1 MADDAGPLLVRAGM
15 IADDQLHAARRAQA
29 ADGGT
34 LGEQL
39 VRLGFIDDDAL
50 THFYRTR
57 LLVPR
62 VDPTRLQDIPRH
74 VLGKLSA
81 DVAGEFRVVPVQLD
95 QTGNLVI
102 AMSDPSNT
110 HAVDE
115 ISFFTDSYVVRAVAS
130 QREIAGA
137 LARYYGIETPLHA
150 AAPPAAAA
158 ATPSPSERRRV
169 RPPMTSP
176 PDENARPRRVSDL
189 VPALKQKPS
198 DHAAGSTAS
207 KPAAHQRPTIREMA
221 EVEPEAEPDT
231 RPIMRADELQ
241 QVMRRSDEPP
251 IAVSGEVEISNEDRD
266 LSSKLPA
273 VVVDDE
279 ALTPPPAAGPEEQPV
294 LLDRPKRPSAEI
306 AEQGQRPARRTR
318 LGVGTASSAQDAAP
332 ATDADK
338 YRYSSLIPTVSVDE
352 GWEDDGFGPP
362 GTTIPPFYLGAVPG
376 ALDDGSPIGVP
387 VTDATEESGQKAMAD
402 SREAF
407 DASAARLEQALFYIS
422 VADSRDG
429 IINGL
434 VETLGSWC
442 ERAAFFAVSHGELR
456 RWKAQGRGVIADPPS
471 DTALSL
477 ERPSTFQDIVA
488 TRLPVRGP
496 LHDPASRDF
505 LDATLG
511 VQPTD
516 MLALPIT
523 VKNKVVGILYGDKR
537 RVVVYD
543 EHLNALIR
551 AGGEALERIIRERRT
566 R

>member
-15 IADDQLHAARRAQA
+15 IADDQLQAARRAQA

-39 VRLGFIDDDAL
+39 VRLGYIDDDAL

-74 VLGKLSA
+74 VLSKLSP
-81 DVAGEFRVVPVQLD
+81 DVAREFRVVPVQLD

-130 QREIAGA
+130 QREIASA
-137 LARYYGIETPLHA
+137 LERYYGIETPLRA
-150 AAPPAAAA
+150 AGAGARPAAKG
-158 ATPSPSERRRV
+158 ERRRV
-169 RPPMTSP
+169 RPPVTTP
-176 PDENARPRRVSDL
+176 PDEGAKPQPL
-189 VPALKQKPS
+189 PATEPALKHQVPAGPLGQPS
-198 DHAAGSTAS
+198 PAAGKAVHA
-207 KPAAHQRPTIREMA
+207 PRPSIREMA
-221 EVEPEAEPDT
+221 ESEPDPEPDT

-241 QVMRRSDEPP
+241 QLMRRSDEPP
-251 IAVSGEVEISNEDRD
+251 VSVSGEVEVSHEDRD

-273 VVVDDE
+273 VVIDDE
-279 ALTPPPAAGPEEQPV
+279 ALTPPPGAPPEEKPVALENRKKPGVVVVGKTQPRKN
-294 LLDRPKRPSAEI
+294 RP
-306 AEQGQRPARRTR
+306 RRTR
-318 LGVGTASSAQDAAP
+318 LGIGSTADAQFDEEPAP
-332 ATDADK
+332 NAQK
-338 YRYSSLIPTVSVDE
+338 YRYSSLIPTVSVDD

-362 GTTIPPFYLGAVPG
+362 GSTIPPFLQGPIPG
-376 ALDDGSPIGVP
+376 GIEGPAPPNGDSGPTAPDL
-387 VTDATEESGQKAMAD
+387 TDT
-402 SREAF
+402 REAF

-422 VADSRDG
+422 VANNRDG
-429 IINGL
+429 VINGL

-442 ERAAFFAVSHGELR
+442 ERAAFFAVSQGQLR
-456 RWKAQGRGVIADPPS
+456 RWKAQGPGVVADPLA
-471 DTALSL
+471 DAALSL
-477 ERPSTFQDIVA
+477 EQPSTFQDIVA

-496 LHDPASRDF
+496 LHDPASREF

-511 VQPTD
+511 VQPSD

-523 VKNKVVGILYGDKR
+523 VKNKVVGILYGDVR
-537 RVVVYD
+537 RVIVYD

-551 AGGEALERIIRERRT
+551 AGGEALERIIRERRG